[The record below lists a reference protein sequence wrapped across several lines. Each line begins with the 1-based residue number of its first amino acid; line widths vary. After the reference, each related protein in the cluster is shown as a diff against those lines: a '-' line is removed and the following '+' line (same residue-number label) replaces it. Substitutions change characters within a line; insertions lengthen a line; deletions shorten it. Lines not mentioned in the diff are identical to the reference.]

1 MEQLLRV
8 GVITTTHG
16 IRGEVKVFP
25 TTDDIHR
32 FDDLDEVILQNKR
45 EQLTLH
51 VEHVKYF
58 KNIVIVKFK
67 EYNNINDVEMFRK
80 CDLFVTRENA
90 VPLEEGEYFI
100 CDIIG
105 AQVKNE
111 EDRKVIGKVK
121 DVLETGA
128 NLVFSIES
136 NEGKELLFPSI
147 PECIKKVDVEKMEVI
162 AHVMPGLMELG
173 Q

>member
-111 EDRKVIGKVK
+111 EDGKVIGKVK

-147 PECIKKVDVEKMEVI
+147 PECIKKVDVKKMEVI

>member
-80 CDLFVTRENA
+80 SDLFVTRENA

-111 EDRKVIGKVK
+111 EDGNVIGKVK

>member
-111 EDRKVIGKVK
+111 EDGKVIGKVK

>member
-80 CDLFVTRENA
+80 CDLFVTREHA

-111 EDRKVIGKVK
+111 EDGKVIGKVK

-147 PECIKKVDVEKMEVI
+147 PECIKKVDVEKREVI

>member
-32 FDDLDEVILQNKR
+32 FDDLEEVILKNKK

-51 VEHVKYF
+51 IEHVKYF

-80 CDLFVTRENA
+80 CDLLVTREHA
-90 VPLEEGEYFI
+90 VPLEE
-100 CDIIG
+100 
-105 AQVKNE
+105 
-111 EDRKVIGKVK
+111 
-121 DVLETGA
+121 
-128 NLVFSIES
+128 
-136 NEGKELLFPSI
+136 
-147 PECIKKVDVEKMEVI
+147 
-162 AHVMPGLMELG
+162 
-173 Q
+173 

>member
-32 FDDLDEVILQNKR
+32 FDDLEEVILQNKK

-51 VEHVKYF
+51 IEHVKYF

-80 CDLFVTRENA
+80 CDLLVTREHA

-100 CDIIG
+100 CDG
-105 AQVKNE
+105 
-111 EDRKVIGKVK
+111 
-121 DVLETGA
+121 
-128 NLVFSIES
+128 
-136 NEGKELLFPSI
+136 
-147 PECIKKVDVEKMEVI
+147 
-162 AHVMPGLMELG
+162 H
-173 Q
+173 

>member
-111 EDRKVIGKVK
+111 EDGKVIGKVK

-128 NLVFSIES
+128 NVVFSSEY

>member
-111 EDRKVIGKVK
+111 EDGNVIGKVK

-147 PECIKKVDVEKMEVI
+147 PECIKKVDVEKREVI

>member
-111 EDRKVIGKVK
+111 EDGNVIGKVK

-162 AHVMPGLMELG
+162 AHVIPGLMELG

>member
-32 FDDLDEVILQNKR
+32 FDDLEEVILQNKK

-51 VEHVKYF
+51 IEHVKYF

-80 CDLFVTRENA
+80 CDLLVTREHA

-100 CDIIG
+100 CDVIG
-105 AQVKNE
+105 A
-111 EDRKVIGKVK
+111 KVINDEDGSVIGTVK
-121 DVLETGA
+121 EVLETGA
-128 NLVFSIES
+128 NNVFQIETE
-136 NEGKELLFPSI
+136 EGKERLFPSI
-147 PECIKKVDVEKMEVI
+147 PECIKKVDVEKGEVT
-162 AHVMPGLMELG
+162 AHIMPGLLDLAK
-173 Q
+173 

>member
-32 FDDLDEVILQNKR
+32 FDDLEEVILQNKK

-51 VEHVKYF
+51 IEHVKYF

-80 CDLFVTRENA
+80 CDLLVTREHA

-100 CDIIG
+100 CDVIG
-105 AQVKNE
+105 AKVINE
-111 EDRKVIGKVK
+111 EDGSVIGTVK
-121 DVLETGA
+121 RFWRQGQTMFFRLRQKRGK
-128 NLVFSIES
+128 NCFSHPFL
-136 NEGKELLFPSI
+136 N
-147 PECIKKVDVEKMEVI
+147 
-162 AHVMPGLMELG
+162 A
-173 Q
+173 

>member
-8 GVITTTHG
+8 GVITTSHG

-111 EDRKVIGKVK
+111 EDGKVIGKVK

-128 NLVFSIES
+128 NLVFSIGS

>member
-32 FDDLDEVILQNKR
+32 FDDLEEVILQNKK

-51 VEHVKYF
+51 IEHVKYF

-80 CDLFVTRENA
+80 CDLLVTREHA
-90 VPLEEGEYFI
+90 VPLEKGEYFI
-100 CDIIG
+100 CDVIG
-105 AQVKNE
+105 AKVINE
-111 EDRKVIGKVK
+111 EDGSVIGTVK
-121 DVLETGA
+121 EILETGA
-128 NLVFSIES
+128 NNVFQIETE
-136 NEGKELLFPSI
+136 EGKELLFPSI
-147 PECIKKVDVEKMEVI
+147 PECIKKSGCRKR
-162 AHVMPGLMELG
+162 
-173 Q
+173 

>member
-111 EDRKVIGKVK
+111 EDGKVIGKVK

-128 NLVFSIES
+128 NVVFSIES

>member
-111 EDRKVIGKVK
+111 EDGNVIGKVK

-128 NLVFSIES
+128 NLVFLIES

>member
-25 TTDDIHR
+25 TTEDIHR

-111 EDRKVIGKVK
+111 EDGNVIGKVK

-128 NLVFSIES
+128 NLVFLIES